1 MGSRPRTRNVVA
13 HVRALR
19 PDIVDPI
26 AAIQQRR
33 LLVGG
38 VVVLN
43 ASANVW
49 SDAGIV
55 LRPTPI
61 LRGSVKLEAALDGF
75 DVEVDDA
82 VCLDLGAA
90 AGGFTTVL
98 IRRGARLVYALDAGV
113 GQLRGELRADPRV
126 VNLERTNLADVQRV
140 IPSDPQI
147 EVVTAD
153 LSYLS
158 LSDALPQ
165 LSGVGLA
172 PAAQLVG
179 LVKPMFELHLDR
191 PPVDQL
197 SLRAAVETA
206 QRGAAAASWHNVA
219 WMASPVDGAN
229 GAREFFIHAVRDAW

>member
-1 MGSRPRTRNVVA
+1 M
-13 HVRALR
+13 LR
-19 PDIVDPI
+19 P
-26 AAIQQRR
+26 A
-33 LLVGG
+33 
-38 VVVLN
+38 
-43 ASANVW
+43 
-49 SDAGIV
+49 
-55 LRPTPI
+55 TI

-98 IRRGARLVYALDAGV
+98 IRRGARSVYALDAGV

-126 VNLERTNLADVQRV
+126 VNFERTNLADAWRV
-140 IPSDPQI
+140 VPPDPPI

-165 LSGVGLA
+165 LNGVRFA
-172 PAAQLVG
+172 PGAQLVG
-179 LVKPMFELHLDR
+179 LVKPMFELHRDR

-197 SLRAAVETA
+197 SLRVAVETA
-206 QRGAAAASWHNVA
+206 QRGAAAAGWRNTGWV
-219 WMASPVDGAN
+219 ASPVHGAR
-229 GAREFFIHAVRDAW
+229 GAREFFIHGVRNASE

>member
-55 LRPTPI
+55 LRPAPI

-75 DVEVDDA
+75 DVEVDDM

-126 VNLERTNLADVQRV
+126 VNLERTNLADVRRV
-140 IPSDPQI
+140 VPRDPPI

-165 LSGVGLA
+165 LSGVRLA
-172 PAAQLVG
+172 PAAELVG

-191 PPVDQL
+191 PPVDQQ

-206 QRGAAAASWHNVA
+206 QRGAAAAGWHNVR
-219 WMASPVDGAN
+219 WMDSPVDGAN
-229 GAREFFIHAVRDAW
+229 GAREFFIHAERGAS